1 MVRLVLLWSR
11 INICDLFF
19 LIILL
24 ELIFYVFALGRQ
36 WHHII
41 ILVILLEFFRIKGFL
56 FIVVFPSVRLHSR
69 VLFFYVVLIVC
80 EAGLGLS
87 LVSSLVRGGGGVFI
101 Y

>member
-1 MVRLVLLWSR
+1 MVGLVLLWSR

-19 LIILL
+19 LLVL
-24 ELIFYVFALGRQ
+24 MELIFYVFALRRQ

-41 ILVILLEFFRIKGFL
+41 MLVILLEFFRIKGFL
-56 FIVVFPSVRLHSR
+56 FITVFPSIRLHSS

-87 LVSSLVRGGGGVFI
+87 LVSSLVRRGRGVFF